1 MRTHPDKHIA
11 VIHDLVVAPMINQSQ
26 ASFKTEQNLLK
37 NELKRV
43 QNFALLSENSSDSI
57 IELEDVIN
65 YYGQLSNENI
75 LQMAKIFPN
84 IIIDN
89 AQAFFQKP
97 VSGVDTIYT
106 CRKFFGVTDGAYLY
120 TDHEMDVRLEK
131 DMSYQ
136 RMEYLLGRYECG
148 ANKFFEAYQDN
159 EKRLSGQQIK
169 RMSSLTENIL
179 KSIDYAV
186 VSKIREDNYDVLE
199 DNLGSFNMLQL
210 RKASGPYMYPFM
222 VKNGNALRKKLIA
235 RKIYIPVLWP
245 NIVEN
250 CENQSDAYF
259 MANNILPLPCDQR
272 YTKENMIEMIE
283 IIKGEMEEIE

>member
-1 MRTHPDKHIA
+1 MIEEMGGYFEFEHYKKNAYHKNSIALNTGRNCLRYLIRAKKIQKIFLPDFVCEVVVEACRMENIE
-11 VIHDLVVAPMINQSQ
+11 IHFYQVNRLFRP
-26 ASFKTEQNLLK
+26 QN
-37 NELKRV
+37 
-43 QNFALLSENSSDSI
+43 
-57 IELEDVIN
+57 IEKIGNDDYIYVIN

-210 RKASGPYMYPFM
+210 RKASDHICI
-222 VKNGNALRKKLIA
+222 L
-235 RKIYIPVLWP
+235 LW
-245 NIVEN
+245 
-250 CENQSDAYF
+250 
-259 MANNILPLPCDQR
+259 
-272 YTKENMIEMIE
+272 
-283 IIKGEMEEIE
+283 